1 MIFILSLGKPIQK
14 IDYSK
19 NQDIEDFTIAEQS
32 PSGTSLVLGSY
43 NRLHVFNWSQ
53 SKQIWEEAQSK
64 TIENFYTV
72 SSLAWKPD
80 GSRLVAGNMT
90 GAVELFDCCLKRSR
104 YKGKFEFNYV
114 SPSQVIV
121 KRLSTG
127 SRIVL
132 KSHYGYEIQKINIF
146 QDQFLTAITA
156 ETLLIGDLS
165 SCKLSEVIGQS

>member
-1 MIFILSLGKPIQK
+1 M
-14 IDYSK
+14 
-19 NQDIEDFTIAEQS
+19 
-32 PSGTSLVLGSY
+32 LGSF
-43 NRLHVFNWSQ
+43 NRLHVFNWSP
-53 SKQIWEEAQSK
+53 SKQIWEEAQTK
-64 TIENFYTV
+64 IIENFYTV

-80 GSRLVAGNMT
+80 GSRLVAGNMMGT
-90 GAVELFDCCLKRSR
+90 VELFDCCLRRSR
-104 YKGKFEFNYV
+104 YKGKFEYNYV

-146 QDQFLTAITA
+146 QDQFLTAITS

-165 SCKLSEVIGQS
+165 SCKLSEVFQKIDNLSNLFW